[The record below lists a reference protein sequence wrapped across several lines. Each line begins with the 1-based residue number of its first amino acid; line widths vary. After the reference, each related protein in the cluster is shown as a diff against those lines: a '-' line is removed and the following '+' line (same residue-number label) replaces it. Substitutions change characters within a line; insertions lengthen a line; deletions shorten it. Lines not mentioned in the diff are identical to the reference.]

1 MRGKRISL
9 IEIGIIESIFH
20 AVSIC
25 FEVPSG
31 VAADVFGRK
40 KTLVISQIVSLISNI
55 LMIFSGGFWSTAL
68 AMGFSA
74 LSYNLSSGTRE
85 ALAYDSLKY
94 AGQEEIYNRFASAE
108 MALLQNQQLN
118 SNLMCRAGA
127 FSRI

>member
-1 MRGKRISL
+1 MQKFNIKKQVGKLYGITATGYFQIAGASWVALLAARGFSL
-9 IEIGIIESIFH
+9 IEIGIIESMFH

-40 KTLVISQIVSLISNI
+40 NTLVISQIVSLISGI

-85 ALAYDSLKY
+85 ALA
-94 AGQEEIYNRFASAE
+94 
-108 MALLQNQQLN
+108 
-118 SNLMCRAGA
+118 
-127 FSRI
+127 

>member
-1 MRGKRISL
+1 MHKFNIKKQVGKLYGITAIGYFQIAGASWVALLAARGFSL

-55 LMIFSGGFWSTAL
+55 FDDFFRRILVH
-68 AMGFSA
+68 SA
-74 LSYNLSSGTRE
+74 GNGLFCFKL
-85 ALAYDSLKY
+85 
-94 AGQEEIYNRFASAE
+94 
-108 MALLQNQQLN
+108 
-118 SNLMCRAGA
+118 
-127 FSRI
+127 

>member
-1 MRGKRISL
+1 MALLAARGFSL

-55 LMIFSGGFWSTAL
+55 LMIFQADSGPQRWQWAF
-68 AMGFSA
+68 
-74 LSYNLSSGTRE
+74 
-85 ALAYDSLKY
+85 
-94 AGQEEIYNRFASAE
+94 
-108 MALLQNQQLN
+108 LL
-118 SNLMCRAGA
+118 
-127 FSRI
+127 